1 MISSILNP
9 GVFEPDFRPFIGLII
24 MLLLCFGGVL
34 IKYWDLF
41 KKDLDSNWEQ

>member
-1 MISSILNP
+1 MISSLLNP

-24 MLLLCFGGVL
+24 MLSLCIGGIL

-41 KKDLDSNWEQ
+41 KKDLDSDWEQ